1 MRESNIIAR
10 QPNWTGVLIC
20 STFQV
25 SAHPSAVSFRWFFNN
40 SEHQEWKDH
49 GDFSQSGLKS
59 QIEFLPKTSKD
70 YGNLFCLAEN
80 AIGVQE
86 QPCSFQIVPTG
97 ESHSQTVTIGCHN
110 WGYNG
115 HSRPSLS
122 GRYNNISLQRSSRKI
137 IKNKCTFYDVIIKL
151 KMLSGSLNV
160 CK

>member
-49 GDFSQSGLKS
+49 ADFSQSGLKS
-59 QIEFLPKTSKD
+59 QIEFLPRTSKD
-70 YGNLFCLAEN
+70 YGNLYCIAEN
-80 AIGVQE
+80 AIGIQS

-97 ESHSQTVTIGCHN
+97 ET
-110 WGYNG
+110 
-115 HSRPSLS
+115 
-122 GRYNNISLQRSSRKI
+122 
-137 IKNKCTFYDVIIKL
+137 
-151 KMLSGSLNV
+151 
-160 CK
+160 